1 MYILHRISDQKST
14 AIPTQRVYRLSD
26 MYHLIEHKQLIPE
39 HLCQL
44 NMKVLNHVQKPLM
57 EL

>member
-44 NMKVLNHVQKPLM
+44 NMKVLNHVQKP
-57 EL
+57 